1 MNSFRWLYDFFVK
14 DNYDKHEQDNERKDM
29 LPALALV
36 QQVLSLAS
44 VIKDLVDDDKND
56 ANSNHVEEIVKK
68 KISTEV
74 LAQID
79 ENIGAD
85 ATHKFNSFIDLVKG
99 K

>member
-1 MNSFRWLYDFFVK
+1 MNHFSWLYDFFVK

>member
-1 MNSFRWLYDFFVK
+1 
-14 DNYDKHEQDNERKDM
+14 M

>member
-1 MNSFRWLYDFFVK
+1 MNHFSWLYDFSVK
-14 DNYDKHEQDNERKDM
+14 DNYDNHKQDNERKDM

>member
-1 MNSFRWLYDFFVK
+1 VNHFSWLYDFFVK
-14 DNYDKHEQDNERKDM
+14 DNYDNHKQDNERKDM

>member
-1 MNSFRWLYDFFVK
+1 VNHFSWLYDFFVK

>member
-1 MNSFRWLYDFFVK
+1 VNSFSWFYDFFVK
-14 DNYDKHEQDNERKDM
+14 DNYDNHEQDNERKDM